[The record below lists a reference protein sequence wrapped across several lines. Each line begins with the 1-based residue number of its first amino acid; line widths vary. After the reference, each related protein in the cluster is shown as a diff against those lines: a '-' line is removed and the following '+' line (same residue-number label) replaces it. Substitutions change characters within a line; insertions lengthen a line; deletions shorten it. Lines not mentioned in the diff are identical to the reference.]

1 MAGKPRER
9 EPTSLGIRETQL
21 EITIGFQTEN
31 SKRGGGGTAPWGMM
45 CSVWNMSIT
54 RGPAA
59 SLADLGRAETDAHV
73 HEKQVQTL

>member
-1 MAGKPRER
+1 M
-9 EPTSLGIRETQL
+9 PTSLGIRETQL

-31 SKRGGGGTAPWGMM
+31 SKRGGGGTAGSQTGTAPWGMM